1 MNEAS
6 HDDAS
11 LTAKTRFG
19 PIVAC
24 CVVAVVGLA
33 MVYHLEKSRSSTN
46 SAAGNTNVS
55 TSPDDIPNTGKNQL
69 V

>member
-1 MNEAS
+1 MNEV

-11 LTAKTRFG
+11 VTAKTGFG
-19 PIVAC
+19 AIVAC
-24 CVVAVVGLA
+24 CVVAFVALA
-33 MVYHLEKSRSSTN
+33 LVYYLEKSRSSTN

-55 TSPDDIPNTGKNQL
+55 TSPDDVPNTGKNEL

>member
-1 MNEAS
+1 MNEGS

-11 LTAKTRFG
+11 VTAKSGFG
-19 PIVAC
+19 AIVAC

-33 MVYHLEKSRSSTN
+33 MVYSLEKSRTWTN

-55 TSPDDIPNTGKNQL
+55 TSPDDIPNTGKNEL